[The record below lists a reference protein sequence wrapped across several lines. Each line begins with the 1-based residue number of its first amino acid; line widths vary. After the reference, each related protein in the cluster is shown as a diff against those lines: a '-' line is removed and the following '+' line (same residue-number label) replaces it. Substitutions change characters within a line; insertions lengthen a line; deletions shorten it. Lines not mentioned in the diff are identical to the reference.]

1 MRYNQ
6 SKKAKETTNRL
17 IDSQNDNSNGELY
30 INDRIELN
38 DASRFKQEMMDSLQQ
53 YIDQKQA
60 LKNLNFHLESD

>member
-1 MRYNQ
+1 MFLL
-6 SKKAKETTNRL
+6 TNRL

-60 LKNLNFHLESD
+60 LKNLNFHLESDQNQ